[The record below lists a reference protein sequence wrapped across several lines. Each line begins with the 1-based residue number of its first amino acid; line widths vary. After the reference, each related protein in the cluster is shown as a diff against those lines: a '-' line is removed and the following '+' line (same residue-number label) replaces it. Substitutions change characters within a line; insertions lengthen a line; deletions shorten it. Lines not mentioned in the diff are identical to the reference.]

1 MASKSTTITDHDEIR
16 RWAREHDG
24 SDSTFVK
31 LVSR

>member
-1 MASKSTTITDHDEIR
+1 MASKRVTTTDHDEIR

-31 LVSR
+31 LASR